1 MTVETAVAIAGGL
14 SERGST
20 RQFRV
25 TRRNNGFVEQIIAPA
40 DYVIKPGDT
49 VFVYERFF

>member
-25 TRRNNGFVEQIIAPA
+25 IRRTNGFVEQIIAPA

>member
-14 SERGST
+14 SERGSA
-20 RQFRV
+20 RRFRIS
-25 TRRNNGFVEQIIAPA
+25 RRTNGFVEQIIAPA